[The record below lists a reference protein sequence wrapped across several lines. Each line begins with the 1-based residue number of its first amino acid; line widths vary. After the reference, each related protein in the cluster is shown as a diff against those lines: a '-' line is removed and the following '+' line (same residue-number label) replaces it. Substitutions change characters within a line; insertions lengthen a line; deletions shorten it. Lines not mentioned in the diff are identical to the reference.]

1 MSLESLGINLRIKLV
16 LATSWFIENSAK
28 LLGYPKTSQGMPIVS
43 DPNAVYGLPLHQ
55 PRVPPSPDPNNML
68 EAIFG
73 NVPKSSAI
81 EKFYYESTRDG
92 YYNFYI
98 EHYKNVIFLPDWL
111 SRWIQVNFEIGVN
124 TASLEIIRDT
134 LFSLSIYFMF
144 FLQFRTMLYYFIT
157 INPYTR
163 PWIYLI
169 SLSDWIYDLLFHLGI
184 TRRATFF
191 GFPIL
196 AIIVN
201 GVAGVIADALNH
213 LVFTMPFLPSE
224 GQAGRVLIDGAPKDV
239 IMFRYLPSLWFSHP
253 IPDKLREFWYLERP
267 EIYRFMKN
275 NYGHLDIDFLPN
287 KILKQIYESQQHSHL
302 TVNAFTQDTE
312 KLKVLLSH
320 AFYNSQIWS
329 QEFSHHLLDKP
340 DTFISS
346 VFEHVGNVV

>member
-16 LATSWFIENSAK
+16 LATSWFIENTAK
-28 LLGYPKTSQGMPIVS
+28 LLGYPKTSQGMPIVG
-43 DPNAVYGLPLHQ
+43 DPNGVYGLPLHQ

-98 EHYKNVIFLPDWL
+98 EHYRNVIFLPDWL
-111 SRWIQVNFEIGVN
+111 SKWVQLNFDIGVD

-163 PWIYLI
+163 PWVYLI
-169 SLSDWIYDLLFHLGI
+169 SLSDWIYDILFHLGI
-184 TRRATFF
+184 TRKATFF

-196 AIIVN
+196 SIIVN
-201 GVAGVIADALNH
+201 GIAGVIADALNH

-224 GQAGRVLIDGAPKDV
+224 GQAGRILIDGAPKDV
-239 IMFRYLPSLWFSHP
+239 IMFRYLPSLWFSNP
-253 IPDKLREFWYLERP
+253 IPDKLREFWYFQRP
-267 EIYRFMKN
+267 DIYKFMKV

-287 KILKQIYESQQHSHL
+287 KILRQIYDAKQAHLAINSLVPNVEKIKFLSSQVFYDSH
-302 TVNAFTQDTE
+302 
-312 KLKVLLSH
+312 
-320 AFYNSQIWS
+320 IWS
-329 QEFSHHLLDKP
+329 QELSHHLMDKP
-340 DTFISS
+340 EMFVNSLS
-346 VFEHVGNVV
+346 EHVNNFI